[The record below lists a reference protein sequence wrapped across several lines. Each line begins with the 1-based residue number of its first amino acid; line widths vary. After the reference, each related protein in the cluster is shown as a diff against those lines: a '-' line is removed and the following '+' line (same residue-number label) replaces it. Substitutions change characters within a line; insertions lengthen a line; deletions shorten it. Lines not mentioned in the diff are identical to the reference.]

1 MSVKTKALVETAKV
15 MALWL
20 AAGVGVYF
28 LLGLLGPKL
37 GMWLILASMIAW
49 FGWLAY
55 DYHLNKFIAEEK
67 LKD

>member
-20 AAGVGVYF
+20 VAGVGVYF

>member
-1 MSVKTKALVETAKV
+1 MSVKTKALIETGKV

-55 DYHLNKFIAEEK
+55 DYYLNKFIAEEK

>member
-1 MSVKTKALVETAKV
+1 MSVRSKALVETSKV

-37 GMWLILASMIAW
+37 GMLLILVSMVSW
-49 FGWLAY
+49 FVWLAY
-55 DYHLNKFIAEEK
+55 DYYVNKFTVEEK
-67 LKD
+67 FKL